1 MYTLGKSFFLE
12 NWLKASHLSTTKG
25 FGWGEGGRNE
35 LRRFRNLEYVP
46 SKKYAARI
54 LDLQNKLDEDN
65 YDMHSKVELG
75 RIYADDGN
83 YELSIETTKAALNG
97 GVDNHKAYGALG
109 KAYYMLW
116 EKYCDYNHLNQA
128 FDAFRKMAQRHM
140 SQTQTVCFIWL
151 VATEFWFLRKCYEVA
166 Q

>member
-1 MYTLGKSFFLE
+1 MVRSIYTLRKCVFLE
-12 NWLKASHLSTTKG
+12 NWFKAGHLSATKS
-25 FGWGEGGRNE
+25 FGWGEEGQE
-35 LRRFRNLEYVP
+35 TNLDGLDAQEYVP

-97 GVDNHKAYGALG
+97 ALIIIKRMVRWERLTICCG
-109 KAYYMLW
+109 K
-116 EKYCDYNHLNQA
+116 N
-128 FDAFRKMAQRHM
+128 
-140 SQTQTVCFIWL
+140 TVI
-151 VATEFWFLRKCYEVA
+151 TII
-166 Q
+166 